1 MIYERICRS
10 VQHFVCTKAH
20 KKRKLDS
27 CLMNIDCQ
35 RKGENLCRERLTG
48 STLICAGRIEMDM
61 PLNLKYGNKI
71 CNFKGIDVSMQ
82 HACVTSTKCNGP

>member
-1 MIYERICRS
+1 MRPHVSKNRKHIRKKSDLIKVSKFDYVCERICRS

-35 RKGENLCRERLTG
+35 HKGRNLCREKLTG
-48 STLICAGRIEMDM
+48 
-61 PLNLKYGNKI
+61 
-71 CNFKGIDVSMQ
+71 
-82 HACVTSTKCNGP
+82 